1 VNVLSKT
8 TAAVVLAAVLGTSAA
23 AFAQGMGM
31 PAPPELNPVTKK
43 PKILDNV
50 GIDQRIGQQLPL
62 DTPFV
67 DDHGRQV
74 RLGDIYGKR
83 PVVVALAYFECP
95 MLCTQVLNGM
105 TGSLKTMNF
114 TPGQDYDVVVI
125 SINPREG
132 PMLAKEK
139 KAAYVEQF
147 GRPETADG
155 WHFLT
160 GTDRSIHA
168 VADAIGFRYAY
179 DENIQQ
185 YAHAA
190 AIYVTTAQ
198 GVVAR
203 YFLGLDYPP
212 RSVRF
217 ALVEASN
224 NRLGTVADQV
234 LLLCYHYD
242 PSTGKYGAGTLEAVR
257 IGGVLTVLAIVGFIV
272 VSLRQER
279 ARDAA
284 DAAGPATHHVPGR
297 P

>member
-1 VNVLSKT
+1 MLSKT
-8 TAAVVLAAVLGTSAA
+8 TAAVVCAAVLGISGS

-31 PAPPELNPVTKK
+31 PAPPEMNPVTNK
-43 PKILDNV
+43 PRILDKV

-62 DTPFV
+62 DAAFV

-74 RLGDIYGKR
+74 RLGDFFGTR
-83 PVVVALAYFECP
+83 PVVLALAYYECP

-114 TPGQDYDVVVI
+114 TPGKDYDVVVV
-125 SINPREG
+125 SINPHEG
-132 PMLAKEK
+132 PMLAREK
-139 KAAYVEQF
+139 KQAYVGQF
-147 GRPETADG
+147 GRPDTADG

-168 VADAIGFRYAY
+168 VADAIGFHYAY

-190 AIYVTTAQ
+190 AIYVATPQ
-198 GVVAR
+198 GKVAR
-203 YFLGLDYPP
+203 YFLGLDYAPK
-212 RSVRF
+212 SLRF
-217 ALVEASN
+217 ALVEASA
-224 NRLGTVADQV
+224 NRLGTVGDQL

-242 PSTGKYGAGTLEAVR
+242 PATGKYGAGTLEAVR
-257 IGGVLTVLAIVGFIV
+257 IGGVLTVLALVTFMI

-279 ARDAA
+279 AA
-284 DAAGPATHHVPGR
+284 DAARPDGSAHHPASGL
-297 P
+297 

>member
-1 VNVLSKT
+1 VL
-8 TAAVVLAAVLGTSAA
+8 VAAVLGISGPV
-23 AFAQGMGM
+23 FAQGMGM
-31 PAPPELNPVTKK
+31 PAPPEMNPVTNK
-43 PKILDNV
+43 PRILEKV

-62 DTPFV
+62 STPFV

-74 RLGDIYGKR
+74 QLGDFFGKR
-83 PVVVALAYFECP
+83 PVVLALAYYECP
-95 MLCTQVLNGM
+95 MLCTQVLNEM

-114 TPGQDYDVVVI
+114 TPGKDYDVVVI
-125 SINPREG
+125 SINPQEG

-139 KAAYVEQF
+139 KQTYVDRF

-168 VADAIGFRYAY
+168 VADAIGFHYAY

-190 AIYVTTAQ
+190 AIYVTTA
-198 GVVAR
+198 GGEVAR
-203 YFLGLDYPP
+203 YFIGLEYPP

-217 ALVEASN
+217 ALVEASAG
-224 NRLGTVADQV
+224 RLGTVTDQV

-242 PSTGKYGAGTLEAVR
+242 PATGKYGAGTLEAVR
-257 IGGVLTVLAIVGFIV
+257 IGGVLTVVAMVAFIV
-272 VSLRQER
+272 VSVRRER
-279 ARDAA
+279 SHDAV
-284 DAAGPATHHVPGR
+284 DPGGPAPHHVADGM
-297 P
+297 

>member
-1 VNVLSKT
+1 
-8 TAAVVLAAVLGTSAA
+8 
-23 AFAQGMGM
+23 MGM
-31 PAPPELNPVTKK
+31 PAPPEIDPATKK
-43 PKILDNV
+43 PKILEKV

-74 RLGDIYGKR
+74 RLGDFYGKR
-83 PVVVALAYFECP
+83 PVVLALAYFECP

-114 TPGQDYDVVVI
+114 TPGKDYDVVVI

-132 PMLAKEK
+132 PMLASEK
-139 KAAYVEQF
+139 KQAHVGQF
-147 GRPETADG
+147 GRPDTADG

-160 GTDRSIHA
+160 GTDRAIHD
-168 VADAIGFRYAY
+168 VANAIGFHYAY

-190 AIYVTTAQ
+190 AIYVTTPK
-198 GVVAR
+198 GEVAR
-203 YFLGLDYPP
+203 YFLGLEYPP
-212 RSVRF
+212 RSLRF
-217 ALVEASN
+217 ALVEASE
-224 NRLGTVADQV
+224 NRLGTVTDQV

-242 PSTGKYGAGTLEAVR
+242 PATGKYGAGTLEAVR
-257 IGGVLTVLAIVGFIV
+257 IGGVLTVLALVTFMV

-279 ARDAA
+279 ARDRMNSDRQAA
-284 DAAGPATHHVPGR
+284 HFPAEGR
-297 P
+297 